1 MKNQEKYIA
10 DGRFFK
16 TFQEVEDYAKSIGMR
31 ITNTETIRKNTF
43 LISLNK

>member
-1 MKNQEKYIA
+1 MKKQEKYIA

-16 TFQEVEDYAKSIGMR
+16 TFQEVEEYSKLKNMR
-31 ITNTETIRKNTF
+31 ITNTETIRKDTF